1 MAVLPR
7 IMLPVEASSSEV
19 SMVTVGASYPVL
31 LTTRP
36 PIKVG
41 LDGGPILDSFRRE
54 SEQNSAT
61 GLSLVICNTDEYGLT
76 KPQKWLIEWLRV
88 EDDDK
93 NRALLED
100 MEVLFR
106 QANMEAR
113 DRKMLPEEEDQNL
126 VSLIEKFEKFL
137 SEKKKVVQ
145 TRTKGN
151 RELLNLESS
160 INYGIASR
168 PSRRRKGMTIGL

>member
-1 MAVLPR
+1 VA
-7 IMLPVEASSSEV
+7 
-19 SMVTVGASYPVL
+19 G
-31 LTTRP
+31 
-36 PIKVG
+36 
-41 LDGGPILDSFRRE
+41 
-54 SEQNSAT
+54 
-61 GLSLVICNTDEYGLT
+61 
-76 KPQKWLIEWLRV
+76 V